1 MRNLVPSLINVAGPD
16 FKMTTFSKHQSAPFH
31 GTRVVDW
38 LCTSNNCL
46 QLSSDFQAL
55 VLELPLSNKVEL
67 CKKTNVNLFESCSQ
81 LKPSTLSP
89 LRPFG
94 GPNLE
99 LSEAPEKPSG
109 ALGEPHELQATEM
122 QWGPLKCFVNRRKR
136 HSRATS
142 SQMYSANKFVDFPIA
157 QTLEDSRSP
166 SPSATG
172 CSVGGAVGRGGSAR
186 NLNLE
191 GVRSLPAR

>member
-1 MRNLVPSLINVAGPD
+1 MNFPCPTKLNFV
-16 FKMTTFSKHQSAPFH
+16 
-31 GTRVVDW
+31 
-38 LCTSNNCL
+38 
-46 QLSSDFQAL
+46 
-55 VLELPLSNKVEL
+55 
-67 CKKTNVNLFESCSQ
+67 KKTNVNLFESCSQ

-142 SQMYSANKFVDFPIA
+142 SQMYSANTFVDFPIA
-157 QTLEDSRSP
+157 QTLED
-166 SPSATG
+166 
-172 CSVGGAVGRGGSAR
+172 
-186 NLNLE
+186 LN
-191 GVRSLPAR
+191 SLPVAASRRRAARFASTHAARLLTEFAPNKCHPFGMLC